1 MKAVVVEIR
10 KDFAAV
16 LSDDGR
22 ILKVKNQNYAVGQV
36 IEVKE
41 AKLKA
46 PRLIPAIVAAAL
58 AIVCGIGAYA
68 YYTPYSYVSLDVNPS
83 IEYTLNRFDRVLK
96 VTGVNDDG
104 QEIIKEVTLKSLSHK
119 KIDEAIAQVV
129 KEIEAEGFFGGEQEG
144 GVVISVSAK
153 NPKKAETLTE
163 TLKETTEEAVEEED
177 VAVEAFSVGLQRVQ
191 EARELGVTP
200 GKLNL
205 VEKLRDSSENPDD
218 VDIKEWLDKPVK
230 EIMKEIKNNR
240 KEAKAAEKAEKKP
253 KPESSEES
261 SESSDEDAAQTPD
274 NTEQDNQLKPDKAQ
288 KEKEKAEAKE
298 QKRQE
303 KQQAKEEKAASKAEK
318 SNNNGKSQN
327 KGNGNGNS

>member
-1 MKAVVVEIR
+1 MKAVVVEIQNGY
-10 KDFAAV
+10 AAI

-46 PRLIPAIVAAAL
+46 PRLMPAIVAAAL

-104 QEIIKEVTLKSLSHK
+104 KELVKEVALKSLSHK

-129 KEIEAEGFFGGEQEG
+129 KEIEAEGFFSGDLEG

-153 NPKKAETLTE
+153 NLKKAETLTE
-163 TLKETTEEAVEEED
+163 TLKETTKEAVEEED

-205 VEKLRDSSENPDD
+205 VEKLRDSAENPDD
-218 VDIKEWLDKPVK
+218 VDIEEWLDKPVK
-230 EIMKEIKNNR
+230 EIMREIKDNR
-240 KEAKAAEKAEKKP
+240 KEAKADEKAEKKP
-253 KPESSEES
+253 VPEAPESSS
-261 SESSDEDAAQTPD
+261 QGSDKDAAQNPEKTD
-274 NTEQDNQLKPDKAQ
+274 KDKQLKPDKAQ

-303 KQQAKEEKAASKAEK
+303 KQQEKEEKAASKAAK
-318 SNNNGKSQN
+318 SN
-327 KGNGNGNS
+327 GNGNGNSNPNKP